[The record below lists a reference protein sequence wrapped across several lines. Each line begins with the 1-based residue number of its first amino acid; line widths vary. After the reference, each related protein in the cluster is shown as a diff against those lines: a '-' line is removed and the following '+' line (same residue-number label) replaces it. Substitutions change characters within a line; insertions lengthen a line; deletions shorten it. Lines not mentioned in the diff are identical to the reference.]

1 MRIQNKIIY
10 KEIVLSSSNNNGCDN
25 IEKDRNVG
33 LLPFPIKGFHYN
45 IPTKIFNKFLYWNRY
60 TYSIGPMK
68 TKSLSQKRRTTI
80 R

>member
-10 KEIVLSSSNNNGCDN
+10 KEIVLSSSNNNGYDN

-45 IPTKIFNKFLYWNRY
+45 IPTKIFNK
-60 TYSIGPMK
+60 
-68 TKSLSQKRRTTI
+68 
-80 R
+80 

>member
-10 KEIVLSSSNNNGCDN
+10 KEIVSSSNNNGYDN

-45 IPTKIFNKFLYWNRY
+45 IPTKIFNKSFE
-60 TYSIGPMK
+60 IG
-68 TKSLSQKRRTTI
+68 RAHV
-80 R
+80 